1 MTQALMLRFV
11 VRHLVAEIR
20 MLEVL
25 FSIALSHE
33 LEASMDGDRC
43 EPTALLRL
51 LFVLL
56 FRQFVDQ

>member
-1 MTQALMLRFV
+1 MLRFV
-11 VRHLVAEIR
+11 VRHLAAKIR
-20 MLEVL
+20 MLEIL

-51 LFVLL
+51 LFSCFSSSL
-56 FRQFVDQ
+56 